1 MGSKRINI
9 TIPEENLKEINKFCD
24 EEKMNKSQLI
34 REATA
39 QYMASVKELKEAEKK
54 KKDMLWAIKM
64 QDEIRAKSKSFPSGK
79 SAVEEIRE
87 WRDRNLKK
95 K

>member
-1 MGSKRINI
+1 MSTKRINI
-9 TIPEENLKEINKFCD
+9 TIPEENLDQINKFCT
-24 EEKMNKSQLI
+24 EEKINKSKLI

-39 QYMASVKELKEAEKK
+39 QYIASLKELKEEEQRRKNIER
-54 KKDMLWAIKM
+54 AIKI
-64 QDEIRAKSKSFPSGK
+64 QDRIRAKSKNFPSGK

>member
-1 MGSKRINI
+1 MSSKRINI
-9 TIPEENLKEINKFCD
+9 TIPEKDLGEINKFCA
-24 EEKMNKSQLI
+24 EEKMSRSQLI
-34 REATA
+34 REAAA
-39 QYMASVKELKEAEKK
+39 QYVANVEELRIEEKK
-54 KKDMLWAIKM
+54 KKDMLKAIKI
-64 QDEIRAKSKSFPSGK
+64 QEQLRAKSKNFPSGK

>member
-1 MGSKRINI
+1 MSSKRINI
-9 TIPEENLKEINKFCD
+9 TIPEENLKEINEFCAA
-24 EEKMNKSQLI
+24 EKMGKSQLI
-34 REATA
+34 RKATA
-39 QYMASVKELKEAEKK
+39 QYIASIKEQKEEEQRRR
-54 KKDMLWAIKM
+54 DIERAIKI
-64 QDEIRAKSKSFPSGK
+64 QDRIRAKSKNFPSGK

>member
-1 MGSKRINI
+1 MGVKRINI
-9 TIPEENLKEINKFCD
+9 TIPEKDLEEINKFCA
-24 EEKMNKSQLI
+24 EEKMSRSQLI
-34 REATA
+34 REAAA
-39 QYMASVKELKEAEKK
+39 QYVANVEELRIEEKK
-54 KKDMLWAIKM
+54 KKDMLKAMKI
-64 QDEIRAKSKSFPSGK
+64 QEQLRAKSKNFPSGK

>member
-34 REATA
+34 RKATV
-39 QYMASVKELKEAEKK
+39 QYMASVKELREAEKK
-54 KKDMLWAIKM
+54 KKDMLWAMEI
-64 QDEIRAKSKSFPSGK
+64 QDKIRVKSKSFPSGK
-79 SAVEEIRE
+79 SAVEIIRE
-87 WRDRNLKK
+87 YRDSR
-95 K
+95 

>member
-1 MGSKRINI
+1 MSVKRINI
-9 TIPEENLKEINKFCD
+9 TIPEKNLKEINEFCAT
-24 EEKMNKSQLI
+24 EKMGKSQLI

-39 QYMASVKELKEAEKK
+39 QYIASIKKQKEEERRRRDIERAMKIQEQL
-54 KKDMLWAIKM
+54 
-64 QDEIRAKSKSFPSGK
+64 RAKSKNFPYGK

>member
-1 MGSKRINI
+1 MGVKRINI
-9 TIPEENLKEINKFCD
+9 TIPEEDLKEINEFCVT
-24 EEKMNKSQLI
+24 EKMGKSQLI
-34 REATA
+34 REAAA
-39 QYMASVKELKEAEKK
+39 QYIASIKELKKK
-54 KKDMLWAIKM
+54 EQRRKDIERAMKIQEQL
-64 QDEIRAKSKSFPSGK
+64 RAKSKNFPSGK